1 MPSSGFLVSGG
12 VSILGLQTRF
22 EVSKK
27 AKIIYANH
35 CTVRNTDIFQCFCD
49 TTLTGQMLL
58 PSGGARW
65 VPGSLTSGAVS
76 SVLSSR
82 FPDLPTPTSIQLEQY
97 GDLKGLGTFTK
108 DKAPSEG
115 RPAHLS
121 AAALTSAHP
130 RVFALPQTHPNPLE
144 LACGAKW
151 QSLSTF

>member
-22 EVSKK
+22 GVSKK
-27 AKIIYANH
+27 AKVIYVNH
-35 CTVRNTDIFQCFCD
+35 CTVRNTDMFQCFCD
-49 TTLTGQMLL
+49 TTLTGQTLL

-65 VPGSLTSGAVS
+65 VPGSLTSGTVS
-76 SVLSSR
+76 SVQSSR
-82 FPDLPTPTSIQLEQY
+82 FPDLPTLTSRSRMKTSRVWRHSPRLQ
-97 GDLKGLGTFTK
+97 

-115 RPAHLS
+115 KPPHLS

-130 RVFALPQTHPNPLE
+130 RVFALPQTHPNPLK